1 MDDIRLIRE
10 FVGKID
16 LLLPQVRI
24 EVVIAEVTLS
34 DSHSTGISELGLKID
49 GDKLTGFSGSLAGL
63 SIADGVITRPDGTNV
78 ITGNW
83 DLAAAITLGS
93 TPRKSNA
100 NILSVRPSSRA
111 TTGKAASSSANP
123 VP

>member
-1 MDDIRLIRE
+1 MIRE